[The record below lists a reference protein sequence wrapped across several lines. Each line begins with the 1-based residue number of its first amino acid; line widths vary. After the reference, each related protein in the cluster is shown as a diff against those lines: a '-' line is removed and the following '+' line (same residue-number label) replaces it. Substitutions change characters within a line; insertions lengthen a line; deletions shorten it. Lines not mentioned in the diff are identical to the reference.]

1 MPDETLKKLLIE
13 TPVDK
18 LVILAKQKRG
28 ITVVDAARLLGISE
42 QQVEEWTRILEEHGM
57 LKLEFPVVGQP
68 KIIPAA
74 FSEARLTK
82 KVEEFKER
90 KAQIEMLAETYL
102 EKSKES
108 EKQINMKF
116 VPVEEELYS
125 KLKDL
130 EGNIKYLNVL
140 KKVERKMKDEI
151 SDFEKEK
158 DKILKE
164 SGDAEKKTSEIMK
177 KIDSV
182 KASSQDLASD
192 VADALSEMKEQE
204 KTTTVLSGEQRKI
217 EGEITALNREIKI
230 ISALAGKKPY
240 DDFAKKFS
248 RLFRKKPEAK
258 RKKPKAVSSE
268 LMDIKKNIGINPD
281 KKKK

>member
-1 MPDETLKKLLIE
+1 MPDENLKKLLIE

-28 ITVVDAARLLGISE
+28 ITVADAARLLGISE
-42 QQVEEWTRILEEHGM
+42 QQVEEWTRILEEHGI
-57 LKLEFPVVGQP
+57 LKLEFPVVGPP

-130 EGNIKYLNVL
+130 EGNIKYLNAL

-151 SDFEKEK
+151 MDFEKEK

-164 SGDAEKKTSEIMK
+164 SGDAEKKTSDIMK

-240 DDFAKKFS
+240 DDFAKKIS
-248 RLFRKKPEAK
+248 KLFRKKPEAK
-258 RKKPKAVSSE
+258 RKKLRAVSSE
-268 LMDIKKNIGINPD
+268 LMDIKNNIGINQD
-281 KKKK
+281 KKEK